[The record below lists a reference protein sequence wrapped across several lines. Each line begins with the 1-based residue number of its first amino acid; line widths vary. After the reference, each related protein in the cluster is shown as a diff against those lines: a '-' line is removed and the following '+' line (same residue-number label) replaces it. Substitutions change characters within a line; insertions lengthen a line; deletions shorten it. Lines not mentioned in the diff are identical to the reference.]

1 MDISLD
7 RKELSTALIFG
18 IIFFLLGIGV
28 FFLTWQNLRQ
38 QQEQV
43 RKHLELS
50 AVSIGRS
57 VEASLYRGTMRGM
70 GSRRPADEQ
79 EFVPAAEDLLQELMH
94 EGEVVFLGLYGPD
107 DRLIY
112 SSRDIGSL
120 EFEPDQYMLEQA
132 RGEKWSG
139 ELTVEDRNIF
149 VKGFASQRMGHRS
162 GRAGHMEQAGE
173 RPGTIFIALDMSG
186 HLDVYKGFKRTL
198 TVQTAFTLS
207 AVFIIGALVTG
218 YLRKKE
224 QGRRFVHLNTFHT
237 RLLDNMPDGLLSLNR
252 DFEIT
257 SANPAAGK
265 LLGQENNVLGK
276 NFSSFLPGQLKDVG
290 KTRWDQVQIG
300 NRALEIL
307 LLPIREE
314 SEYLV
319 LLRDRTRMKKL
330 ENDLEHSRRLAAV
343 GRFAAGMAHEIR
355 NPLSSLKG
363 FAQYFQQKLAGE
375 EPAASYAGT
384 MVSEADRL
392 NRVINDMLY
401 LARPRELNLSS
412 VNLEDLFSQVRQ
424 LLHMDLQTGKVRVVQ
439 DAGDIHLQADAD
451 LLKQALINLVL
462 NSLQAVEEGKG
473 QITLKASKLDKMAR
487 IDVADNGCGMEEK
500 TLRQASE
507 PFFSTR
513 DSGSGLGLAIVQRIV
528 RDHSGSMDISS
539 EPGKGTRV
547 SLYLP
552 QEEGGGHLL
561 EMKA

>member
-18 IIFFLLGIGV
+18 LVFFLLGIGV

-50 AVSIGRS
+50 AVSIGRG
-57 VEASLYRGTMRGM
+57 VEANLYRGTMRGM
-70 GSRRPADEQ
+70 GSRRLADEQ
-79 EFVPAAEDLLQELMH
+79 EFIPAAQDLLQELLR
-94 EGEVVFLGLYGPD
+94 EGEVVFLGLYGPE

-112 SSRDIGSL
+112 SSSDISSL
-120 EFEPDQYMLEQA
+120 KFEPDQDMLEQA
-132 RGEKWSG
+132 RREKWSG
-139 ELTVEDRNIF
+139 ELIVEDRNIF
-149 VKGFASQRMGHRS
+149 VQGFPSQRMAYRS
-162 GRAGHMEQAGE
+162 GRAGHREQAGE
-173 RPGTIFIALDMSG
+173 RPGAIFIALDMSG
-186 HLDVYKGFKRTL
+186 HLEAYKGFKRTL
-198 TVQTAFTLS
+198 IVQTAFTFS
-207 AVFIIGALVTG
+207 AVFIIGALVLG
-218 YLRKKE
+218 YLRKNE

-252 DFEIT
+252 DFEIIA
-257 SANPAAGK
+257 ANPAAGK
-265 LLGQENNVLGK
+265 LLGQEDDVLGK
-276 NFSSFLPGQLKDVG
+276 KFSSYLPGQLKEVG
-290 KTRWDQVQIG
+290 EARWDQVQIG
-300 NRALEIL
+300 NKALEIL

-314 SEYLV
+314 KEYLV

-330 ENDLEHSRRLAAV
+330 ESDLEHSRRLAAV
-343 GRFAAGMAHEIR
+343 GRFAAGLAHEIR

-375 EPAASYAGT
+375 EPAASYART

-412 VNLEDLFSQVRQ
+412 VNLDDLFNQVRQ
-424 LLHMDLQTGKVRVVQ
+424 LLHMDLQSKKVRFRQ
-439 DAGDIHLQADAD
+439 DAGDLYLQADAD

-462 NSLQAVEEGKG
+462 NSLQAIEAGRGE
-473 QITLKASKLDKMAR
+473 ITLKASNLEKMVR
-487 IDVADNGCGMEEK
+487 IDVADNGCGMEEN

-528 RDHSGSMDISS
+528 RDHRGSMDISS

-552 QEEGGGHLL
+552 QEEGEGHLFEL
-561 EMKA
+561 KD